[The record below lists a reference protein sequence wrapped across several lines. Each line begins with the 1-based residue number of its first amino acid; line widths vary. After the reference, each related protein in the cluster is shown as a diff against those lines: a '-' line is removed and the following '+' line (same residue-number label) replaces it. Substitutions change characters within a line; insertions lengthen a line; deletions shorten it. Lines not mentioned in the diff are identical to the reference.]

1 MGLVQFLNEPSLV
14 SIFFFLSCSCMLV
27 LLSNFHFLL
36 GPVVG
41 EFPCQNDIN
50 LSQAPALPQVRN
62 ANVILDCMVR
72 GLPTW
77 KELVHQDT

>member
-1 MGLVQFLNEPSLV
+1 MPVFIKQQT
-14 SIFFFLSCSCMLV
+14 
-27 LLSNFHFLL
+27 FHFLI

-62 ANVILDCMVR
+62 ANILLGCMVR
-72 GLPTW
+72 DFLL
-77 KELVHQDT
+77 KRSLFIRKQDERFQAPRCLSL